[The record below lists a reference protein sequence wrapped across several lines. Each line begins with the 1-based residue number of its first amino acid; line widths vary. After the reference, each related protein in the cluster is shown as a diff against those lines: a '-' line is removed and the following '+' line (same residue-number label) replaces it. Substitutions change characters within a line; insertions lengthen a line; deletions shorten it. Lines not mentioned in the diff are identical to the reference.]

1 MIYFDTNVLVHSL
14 VNQNEAN
21 MNLAQTRI
29 EHAIKTNQFIISPLA
44 VQELVFVL
52 SKLKCD
58 KRYISKASQ
67 HFLPFVLGEIN
78 ARVIKQAT
86 KIACEH
92 DLGKSIN
99 DVTHLVLAQ
108 MHAKKLVTFDSD
120 FLVMQQFSS
129 IPIEWLR

>member
-29 EHAIKTNQFIISPLA
+29 EYAIKTNQFIISPLV

-58 KRYISKASQ
+58 QLYISKSCQ
-67 HFLPFVLGEIN
+67 HFLPFVIGEIN
-78 ARVIKQAT
+78 TNIIKQAT
-86 KIACEH
+86 EIACEYN
-92 DLGKSIN
+92 LGKSIN